1 MQDGFQSQN
10 VTDSVILRLD
20 DFKHG
25 MEWYMFSCLENHLT
39 FFKKKIAAIVLD
51 LISHFDA
58 NSSCLVQ
65 RTLLKT
71 LKCVSCSDFLSQK
84 WH

>member
-1 MQDGFQSQN
+1 MVYVFLLGESPY
-10 VTDSVILRLD
+10 L
-20 DFKHG
+20 
-25 MEWYMFSCLENHLT
+25 
-39 FFKKKIAAIVLD
+39 KKKIATIVLD

-58 NSSCLVQ
+58 NISCLVQ